1 MIIFKK
7 NQFLASIMIVIVA
20 IIWIGV
26 TTFKTINRDLSILY
40 APQTGFLAPDF
51 ELKDLQG
58 NSHKLSNYLGK
69 PIMIN
74 FWASWCKP

>member
-1 MIIFKK
+1 
-7 NQFLASIMIVIVA
+7 MIVIVA

-58 NSHKLSNYLGK
+58 NSHKLSNYWG
-69 PIMIN
+69 N
-74 FWASWCKP
+74 Q